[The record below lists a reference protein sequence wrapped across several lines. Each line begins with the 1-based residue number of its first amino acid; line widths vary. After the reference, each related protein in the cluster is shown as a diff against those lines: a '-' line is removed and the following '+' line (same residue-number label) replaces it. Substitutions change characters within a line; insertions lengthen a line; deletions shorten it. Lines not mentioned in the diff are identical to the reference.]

1 MAWDAIDLRAENGT
15 PLSDADRELI
25 LDIAGK
31 AILDSDQDPAVAI
44 RAAKRIGRKLG
55 IIQNLRAYATRA
67 INAAL
72 QRAATANDQKERAVC
87 QYDVERI
94 PDLAR
99 RDQIENRVLVRESLE
114 ILSAQDREII
124 LRRMSGETYTAI
136 DREMNLTPRTA
147 ETRVRAAKRVLRQF
161 LDDKIGRQTR
171 SSGR

>member
-1 MAWDAIDLRAENGT
+1 MAWDAVDLRTGNGS

-31 AILDSDQDPAVAI
+31 AILESDQDPAVAI
-44 RAAKRIGRKLG
+44 RAAKRVGRKLG